1 MKSHRLPS
9 QSVNILRSRNWT
21 ESLSFKCDD
30 QCCFRS
36 HSFFLSLVSN
46 IVLFL
51 LCALSKDALQLRENM
66 RSDNISLTITINIFG
81 PGTNGVTRVLRRKT
95 DIILQINNL
104 LREIFSICSNLAH
117 FTPHVYKHLK
127 CVPNWKSVEVFD
139 GDTMRIY
146 QMEFSMVWM
155 STKPNLIRNVD
166 TCGS

>member
-104 LREIFSICSNLAH
+104 LREIFSICSNLVH
-117 FTPHVYKHLK
+117 FTSLRMYTSIWSASLIERALK
-127 CVPNWKSVEVFD
+127 FLTVTRWEYIKWNFPWFEC
-139 GDTMRIY
+139 R
-146 QMEFSMVWM
+146 
-155 STKPNLIRNVD
+155 RNQIWYEM
-166 TCGS
+166 